1 VSPRSRSALQLAIR
15 ATAVGV
21 VLGLVAAG
29 IVVARSPDL
38 AAAPGKALR
47 FVGPVVCVYLGLA
60 WGAALVLAALGG
72 ALRLAGG
79 PGRAL
84 VSAPAFWALGALA
97 LAHTSLNIVARET
110 DAVDA
115 LKTPLRAAMLA
126 AAALALGWSL
136 WRRAEAGPGW
146 LRLER
151 ALAWLAPPALLLAL
165 AFFASGPAPRGPAR
179 EGDLIA
185 PTPRFAAE
193 PEPAL
198 AAAAA
203 GPRSRVLVV
212 GLDGASWDRIE
223 RGVAAG
229 RLPTFE
235 RLVLGGR
242 RAPLGTLYPTH
253 SPLIWNTIATGV
265 PPDEHGIEDFYLT
278 QLPRLDVELLR
289 IPHSLDLLED
299 ALQGIGELRRVPV
312 TSGLRRRKALWNLAD
327 EAGLRSAVIGFWAS
341 WPPEPL
347 RHGVVVSDHA
357 SLARRREWL
366 DRGKTSTLTAGSTTH
381 PRELEAELAPFQRS
395 PDSVTREE
403 LARFLPVD
411 DALWR
416 EFQAVR
422 EFSKEVDLSAF
433 RSSHLNDAFYLA
445 AARRLWDAKRP
456 DLLFVYARAID
467 ELSHFFYEAGVPE
480 AAQLGRS
487 PEEIARYGGVVDR
500 VYEWTDAELAPL
512 VDAVDRD
519 GDAVLIVVSDHGWER
534 EADGGYN
541 HNLRPPGILL
551 VYGAGVCARDC
562 PPLGDATVF
571 DVAPTVLERLRLP
584 ISEELRGRP
593 LVEAFDEARPVVRV
607 AAYGRALGRARNVAS
622 DVDEALTEKLE
633 ALGYVE

>member
-1 VSPRSRSALQLAIR
+1 VGPRTSRALELVVR
-15 ATAVGV
+15 ASAVGV
-21 VLGLVAAG
+21 VLGLVAALVT
-29 IVVARSPDL
+29 IARSPDL
-38 AAAPGKALR
+38 VAAPGKALR
-47 FVGPVVCVYLGLA
+47 FAGPVVCVYLGLA
-60 WGAALVLAALGG
+60 WGAAALLAALGG
-72 ALRLAGG
+72 ALSLVGA
-79 PGRAL
+79 PARAL
-84 VSAPAFWALGALA
+84 VSAPAFWALGLLA

-110 DAVDA
+110 DLVDT
-115 LKTPLRAAMLA
+115 LKGPLRGAMLSA
-126 AAALALGWSL
+126 AVLAVGWSL
-136 WRRAEAGPGW
+136 WRRPEAGAGVR
-146 LRLER
+146 RLER
-151 ALAWLAPPALLLAL
+151 ALACLAPPAALLAL

-179 EGDLIA
+179 EGEIIA
-185 PTPRFAAE
+185 PTPRFA
-193 PEPAL
+193 PEPGPVL

-265 PPDEHGIEDFYLT
+265 PPEEHGIEDFYLT

-299 ALQGIGELRRVPV
+299 ALQGLGELRRVPV

-381 PRELEAELAPFQRS
+381 PPGLAAELAPLQRS

-411 DALWR
+411 DAVWH

-433 RSSHLNDAFYLA
+433 RSSHLNDSFYLA
-445 AARRLWDAKRP
+445 AARRLWDAQRP

-480 AAQLGRS
+480 AARLGRS
-487 PEEIARYGGVVDR
+487 PEEIARYAGVVDR

-534 EADGGYN
+534 EPDGGYN
-541 HNLRPPGILL
+541 HNFRPPGILL
-551 VYGAGVCARDC
+551 VYGAGVCAKQC

-584 ISEELRGRP
+584 LSEELRGRP
-593 LVEAFDEARPVVRV
+593 LVEAFDEARPVIRV
-607 AAYGRALGRARNVAS
+607 AEYGRALGRARNVAS
-622 DVDEALTEKLE
+622 DVDEELTEKLE

>member
-1 VSPRSRSALQLAIR
+1 MSPRSRHALEIAIR
-15 ATAVGV
+15 ASAVGV
-21 VLGLVAAG
+21 VLGLVAALVT
-29 IVVARSPDL
+29 IARSPDL

-47 FVGPVVCVYLGLA
+47 FAGPVVCVYVALVG
-60 WGAALVLAALGG
+60 GAAALLVALGG
-72 ALRLAGG
+72 VLRLAGG
-79 PGRAL
+79 PPRAL
-84 VSAPAFWALGALA
+84 VSAPALWALGLLA

-110 DAVDA
+110 DLVDT
-115 LKTPLRAAMLA
+115 LKFPLRIAMLA
-126 AAALALGWSL
+126 AAGLVVGWSL
-136 WRRAEAGPGW
+136 WRRPEAGPGVQ
-146 LRLER
+146 RLER
-151 ALAWLAPPALLLAL
+151 ALACVAPLAVLLAV
-165 AFFASGPAPRGPAR
+165 AFFASAAPERGSAR
-179 EGDLIA
+179 GGELIA
-185 PTPRFAAE
+185 ATPRFAAE
-193 PEPAL
+193 PAPVL
-198 AAAAA
+198 AAVAS
-203 GPRSRVLVV
+203 GPRSRVMVV
-212 GLDGASWDRIE
+212 GIDGASWDRIE

-253 SPLIWNTIATGV
+253 SPLIWNSIATGV
-265 PPDEHGIEDFYLT
+265 PPEEHGIEDFYLT

-289 IPHSLDLLED
+289 IPHSLGLLED
-299 ALQGIGELRRVPV
+299 ALDGLGELRRVPV
-312 TSGLRRRKALWNLAD
+312 TSSLRRRKALWNLAD

-381 PRELEAELAPFQRS
+381 PPGLEAELAPLQRS

-416 EFQAVR
+416 EFQEVR

-445 AARRLWDAKRP
+445 AARRLWESERP
-456 DLLFVYARAID
+456 DLLFVYAKAID
-467 ELSHFFYEAGVPE
+467 ELSHFFYEAGVPQ

-500 VYEWTDAELAPL
+500 AYEWTDAELAPL

-519 GDAVLIVVSDHGWER
+519 GDAVLLVVSDHGWER
-534 EADGGYN
+534 EPDGGYN
-541 HNLRPPGILL
+541 HNFRPPGVLI
-551 VYGAGVCARDC
+551 VYGAGVCAKEC
-562 PPLGDATVF
+562 PPLGDPTVF

-584 ISEELRGRP
+584 LSEELRGRP

-607 AAYGRALGRARNVAS
+607 AQYGRPLGRARNVAS
-622 DVDEALTEKLE
+622 DLDRELTEKLE

>member
-1 VSPRSRSALQLAIR
+1 M
-15 ATAVGV
+15 
-21 VLGLVAAG
+21 LGLVAALVT
-29 IVVARSPDL
+29 IARSPDL
-38 AAAPGKALR
+38 VAAPGKALR
-47 FVGPVVCVYLGLA
+47 FAGPVVCVYVGLA
-60 WGAALVLAALGG
+60 WGAAALLATLGA
-72 ALRLAGG
+72 ALRLVGVPA
-79 PGRAL
+79 RAL
-84 VSAPAFWALGALA
+84 VSAPAFWALGLLA
-97 LAHTSLNIVARET
+97 LAHTSLNIVVRET
-110 DAVDA
+110 DALDT
-115 LKTPLRAAMLA
+115 LKLPLRVTMLS
-126 AAALALGWSL
+126 AAALAVAWSL
-136 WRRAEAGPGW
+136 WRRPEVGAGV
-146 LRLER
+146 RRVER
-151 ALAWLAPPALLLAL
+151 ALACLAPPAALLAL
-165 AFFASGPAPRGPAR
+165 AFFASAPATRGVAR
-179 EGDLIA
+179 EGELIA

-193 PEPAL
+193 PDPVL

-223 RGVAAG
+223 RGVASG

-265 PPDEHGIEDFYLT
+265 PPEEHGIEDFYLT

-289 IPHSLDLLED
+289 IPHALGLLED
-299 ALQGIGELRRVPV
+299 ALQGLGELRRVPV

-366 DRGKTSTLTAGSTTH
+366 DRGKTSTLTTGSTTH
-381 PRELEAELAPFQRS
+381 PPGLEAELAPLQRS

-445 AARRLWDAKRP
+445 AARRLWDAQRP

-467 ELSHFFYEAGVPE
+467 ELSHFFHEAGVPE
-480 AAQLGRS
+480 AARLGRS
-487 PEEIARYGGVVDR
+487 PEEIARYAGVVDR

-512 VDAVDRD
+512 VEAVDRD

-534 EADGGYN
+534 EPDGGYN
-541 HNLRPPGILL
+541 HNFRPPGILL
-551 VYGAGVCARDC
+551 VYGAGVCAKQC

-584 ISEELRGRP
+584 LSEELRGRP
-593 LVEAFDEARPVVRV
+593 LVEAFDEARPVIRV
-607 AAYGRALGRARNVAS
+607 AEYGRALGRARNVAS